1 MWLVATALSQ
11 IQNIPII
18 TESSIGQHWPRKI
31 HNELLTG
38 VISGEEISI
47 RRIDEKMFSLFTPY
61 IYLLFCFIF
70 TMRTHWCNAYNLKI
84 NLKKYFLPC
93 EFRDAGNLIKDHSPE
108 YVGWKLSNRKWVLQ
122 RITTIIYKLT
132 VI

>member
-70 TMRTHWCNAYNLKI
+70 TMRTH
-84 NLKKYFLPC
+84 
-93 EFRDAGNLIKDHSPE
+93 
-108 YVGWKLSNRKWVLQ
+108 
-122 RITTIIYKLT
+122 
-132 VI
+132 